1 MSRKQ
6 FGPTGSSH
14 EKKLTR
20 KERKKLAAENPII
33 APTTVTQE
41 QPLMVTAPTE
51 SEKRQLRNLTI
62 LGVAGLVLLL
72 ILMYFTF
79 ISS

>member
-6 FGPTGSSH
+6 FGQTASSH

-33 APTTVTQE
+33 GPVTQE
-41 QPLMVTAPTE
+41 QPLMVTSPTE
-51 SEKRQLRNLTI
+51 SEQKQLRNLSI